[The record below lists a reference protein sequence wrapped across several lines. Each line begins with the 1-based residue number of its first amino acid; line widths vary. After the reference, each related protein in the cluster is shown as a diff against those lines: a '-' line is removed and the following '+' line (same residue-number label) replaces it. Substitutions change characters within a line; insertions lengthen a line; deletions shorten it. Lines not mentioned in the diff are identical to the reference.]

1 MSDRLEKLFTLTDID
16 NLEKA
21 PVTIEA
27 GGLIKDNKTGRI
39 IARMYLKNCSDRPLS
54 SVLVMFR
61 PKGENGKLI
70 SGMRDYLYDASGT
83 EIGEIFGDQTG
94 ILFDNPL
101 TKSFSAD
108 IEEVDFDDGEYW
120 NAVEVRIQAEAE
132 RKQADEEKR
141 KADEEARLKA
151 EEDKR
156 IAEEARLAAEEGQR
170 IAEEARQAAEE
181 SRRIAEESQK
191 IAEQARLAAE
201 AGRREA
207 EEDQQRVKE
216 EARQAEEER
225 Q

>member
-16 NLEKA
+16 NMEEA

-39 IARMYLKNCSDRPLS
+39 IARMYLKNSSDRPLS

-108 IEEVDFDDGEYW
+108 IEEVDYEDGEYW
-120 NAVEVRIQAEAE
+120 NAVEARIKAEEA
-132 RKQADEEKR
+132 RKQAAEEKR
-141 KADEEARLKA
+141 KADEEARQKA
-151 EEDKR
+151 EEEKR
-156 IAEEARLAAEEGQR
+156 IAEEGQR
-170 IAEEARQAAEE
+170 IAEEDKRAAVGDESARIDGVAFSRAIRKRERTDFVVDFVTSKRDIVDDRGAA
-181 SRRIAEESQK
+181 IA
-191 IAEQARLAAE
+191 I
-201 AGRREA
+201 
-207 EEDQQRVKE
+207 DWV
-216 EARQAEEER
+216 
-225 Q
+225 